1 MDGPVSTPSTSI
13 FSRLP
18 PSVLNCFRLHSAQN
32 ALVHK
37 IESSMKSSTDQT
49 THFVVSGGVHAHS
62 QRLVSVFLASQANA
76 EPSKLPPRTASPP
89 KLASCSC
96 DRPELQSQ
104 GGGEASNWQQPAACP
119 AGLHPHAS
127 SSQTGLLQ
135 DVSSPHPGF

>member
-18 PSVLNCFRLHSAQN
+18 PAVLNCFRLHSAQN
-32 ALVHK
+32 ALVHAV
-37 IESSMKSSTDQT
+37 ESSMTSSTDQT
-49 THFVVSGGVHAHS
+49 THFVVSGGDHAHS
-62 QRLVSVFLASQANA
+62 QRLASVFLASQA
-76 EPSKLPPRTASPP
+76 SRV
-89 KLASCSC
+89 ASCSC

-104 GGGEASNWQQPAACP
+104 GGGGASNWQQPAACP